1 MFARSDARRFG
12 QSGSAKD
19 HTSVIL
25 ASPETERG
33 PRGPRAIIADPSGIS
48 RRRRLEGNGRSAMVH
63 HRGPAPASSDLRV
76 PCFVSGR
83 ASPDSPSTG
92 TAHASSAA
100 RRHRKAA
107 PCPAKGNAGGTKEE
121 PWKRNQPTFSTS
133 CSRPRRRGASR
144 RCGAVCASTAKMF
157 RRVAPLRRQGRGR
170 RMGAV
175 QHRTVRVGEP
185 HRRHH
190 HARRPRARQARPDA
204 HHQGLVV

>member
-25 ASPETERG
+25 LRRKRSAALGGRARSSPTLPG
-33 PRGPRAIIADPSGIS
+33 FPGVA
-48 RRRRLEGNGRSAMVH
+48 LEGNGRSAMVH

-157 RRVAPLRRQGRGR
+157 RTGGTATPS
-170 RMGAV
+170 GAG
-175 QHRTVRVGEP
+175 TTDGS
-185 HRRHH
+185 
-190 HARRPRARQARPDA
+190 RAASNRSC
-204 HHQGLVV
+204 G